1 MVLRMAVVLEMAVA
15 TVEQEEEA
23 VVGAKVVIQVE
34 VEEHLHTGSAH
45 YGIEELGRRR
55 RFWM

>member
-1 MVLRMAVVLEMAVA
+1 MSMEVVTM
-15 TVEQEEEA
+15 EQEEGA